1 MIFELHEIDSSLEC
15 QLYEALVFD
24 LQTSYL
30 AALKGCGLMLKIN
43 LEVDPDAPLINHRR
57 VDLHY
62 ARDGSTDV
70 EIRELQRLD
79 EVWKLNSSGK

>member
-1 MIFELHEIDSSLEC
+1 MDE
-15 QLYEALVFD
+15 
-24 LQTSYL
+24 
-30 AALKGCGLMLKIN
+30 KISKTY

-62 ARDGSTDV
+62 PRNSGADV

-79 EVWKLNSSGK
+79 KVWELNPSSWTGVN